1 MEQMEINLMV
11 KKLSYTKFDIRYND
25 YLHFFTT
32 LLVVDILRR
41 IFVRVQFSFMNFSL
55 YIIITYIFMFLLF
68 LPSTID
74 PIGSNIDHI
83 GEKIVLEN

>member
-32 LLVVDILRR
+32 LLVVRLRH
-41 IFVRVQFSFMNFSL
+41 FAPHLCSC
-55 YIIITYIFMFLLF
+55 
-68 LPSTID
+68 TI
-74 PIGSNIDHI
+74 
-83 GEKIVLEN
+83 